1 MGVLD
6 EYVKSTGVEYKET
19 EINDSKIADNLS
31 EQENEKRMTDKA
43 MLSET
48 DFHIQEMKMKTD

>member
-19 EINDSKIADNLS
+19 EINDSKLLTIYLS
-31 EQENEKRMTDKA
+31 KNM
-43 MLSET
+43 
-48 DFHIQEMKMKTD
+48 